1 MAMADET
8 ITKTGTAAAL
18 PARLHHNAYVCADQE
33 RTRGFYEDILG
44 LPLIATWIERT
55 EMEGRTVNFSHTF
68 YGLGDGGAL
77 AFFNFQ
83 DPEAQAR
90 FTPKAQPNFVHIA
103 LKVSPLTQDA
113 IRTRCLAADVATRT
127 IDHGYCTSLYMTD
140 PDGLRLE
147 FTRDVEEVDAI
158 DAHQRAT
165 AHAALARWTAGD
177 TTPNNDV
184 RPH

>member
-1 MAMADET
+1 MADGT
-8 ITKTGTAAAL
+8 ITKPEIGAL
-18 PARLHHNAYVCADQE
+18 LPERLHHNAYVCADQE
-33 RTRGFYEDILG
+33 RTRRFYEDVLG
-44 LPLIATWIERT
+44 LPLIATWIEQT
-55 EMEGRTVNFSHTF
+55 EMAGRMVSFCHTF

-90 FTPKAQPNFVHIA
+90 FTPKAQPAFVHIA
-103 LKVSPLTQDA
+103 LKASGATQAA
-113 IRTRCLAADVATRT
+113 ISDRCEAAGVVTRT
-127 IDHGYCTSLYMTD
+127 IDHGYCTSLYLTD

-147 FTRDVEEVDAI
+147 FTRDVENVDAI
-158 DAHQRAT
+158 DAHQRET
-165 AHAALARWTAGD
+165 AHASLARWTQGD